1 MSLELEIKSAIDN
14 VAALSG
20 KVDTAASDARDAKA
34 ALAELQ
40 AKFEGVTTEAQL
52 QEVKNEMQKQIDE
65 VAALRKAAVPERKQA
80 LSFEQAVKE
89 TLTPEVL
96 KEVANDFEKHKKATI
111 QLPKEAKLFS
121 IDGSLTGDP
130 INNYAPQP
138 AILPSSPRNF
148 RDIIPVTYSPD
159 GTYVTYRENSGATNN
174 IAKQVEGSAKGEN
187 NYTMTEVKTVTEYV
201 AGYTVF
207 TKQALRKLSFMSQT
221 MPRLL
226 TRDFFLKENALGYG
240 YVVSNAT
247 GAPSTGATDKVE
259 KVIDYIAGL
268 RDTRFVPSY
277 ALVSNAVH
285 AALLKATYGK
295 GYYAGAGSVY
305 IDGNQLMIN
314 GTAIVPVDFAD
325 ADKIMLIDQT
335 FIERVEAEGL
345 KIELSYED
353 GDNFKKNLV
362 TARVECMEEFNLIL
376 PQAHA
381 YLSI

>member
-1 MSLELEIKSAIDN
+1 MSLELQLKGALDN
-14 VAALSG
+14 VAALNS
-20 KVDTAASDARDAKA
+20 KVDEAASGAREAKA
-34 ALAELQ
+34 ALAELT

-52 QEVKNEMQKQIDE
+52 NEVKAEFQKQIDE
-65 VAALRKAAVPERKQA
+65 VATLRKAAKPEQKGI
-80 LSFEQAVKE
+80 LTFEQAVKE

-96 KEVANDFEKHKKATI
+96 KDVANDFDKHKKATI

-121 IDGSLTGDP
+121 IAGSLTGDP
-130 INNYAPQP
+130 MVNYAPQP

-226 TRDFFLKENALGYG
+226 TRDFFLKENALGYN

-247 GAPSTGATDKVE
+247 GAPATVGADAVE
-259 KVIDYIAGL
+259 KIINYVAAI
-268 RDTRFVPSY
+268 RDTRFVPTY

-285 AALLKATYGK
+285 GEILAATYGK

-305 IDGNQLMIN
+305 MDGNQLMIN
-314 GTAIVPVDFAD
+314 GVSIMPVDFAD
-325 ADKIMLIDQT
+325 ADKIMFIDQT
-335 FIERVEAEGL
+335 YIERVEAEGL

-381 YLSI
+381 YVAI

>member
-1 MSLELEIKSAIDN
+1 MELELQVKAAIDN
-14 VAALSG
+14 VAALNA
-20 KVDTAASDARDAKA
+20 KVDASAQDAREAKA
-34 ALAELQ
+34 ALAEIT
-40 AKFEGVTTEAQL
+40 AKLEGVSTQAELTERMI
-52 QEVKNEMQKQIDE
+52 EVQKQIDS
-65 VAALRKAAVPERKQA
+65 VAALRKAAAPEKKSA
-80 LSFEQAVKE
+80 LSFEQAVAD

-96 KEVANDFEKHKKATI
+96 KEVANDFDKYKKATI
-111 QLPKEAKLFS
+111 ALPKEAKLFS

-130 INNYAPQP
+130 MVNYAPQP

-148 RDIIPVTYSPD
+148 RDIIPVTYAPD
-159 GTYVTYRENSGATNN
+159 GSYVTYRENSGASNN

-201 AGYTVF
+201 AGTTDF
-207 TKQALRKLSFMSQT
+207 TKQALRKLSFMTQT

-247 GAPSTGATDKVE
+247 GAPTTGATDKVE
-259 KVIDYIAGL
+259 KVIDYVAGI

-285 AALLKATYGK
+285 AALLKSTYGK
-295 GYYAGAGSVY
+295 GYYAGAGSVS
-305 IDGNQLMIN
+305 IQNGALMIN
-314 GTAIVPVDFAD
+314 GTAIVPVDFAN
-325 ADKIMLIDQT
+325 ADKIMFIDQT
-335 FIERVEAEGL
+335 YIERVEAEGL
-345 KIELSYED
+345 KIELSYET

-362 TARVECMEEFNLIL
+362 TARVECMEDFNLIL

>member
-1 MSLELEIKSAIDN
+1 MELELQVKAAIDN
-14 VAALSG
+14 VAALNA
-20 KVDTAASDARDAKA
+20 KVDASAQDAREAKA
-34 ALAELQ
+34 ALAEIA
-40 AKFEGVTTEAQL
+40 AKFEGVSTQAEL
-52 QEVKNEMQKQIDE
+52 NERMVEMQKQIDS
-65 VAALRKAAVPERKQA
+65 VAALRKAAAPEKKSA
-80 LSFEQAVKE
+80 LSFEQAVAD

-96 KEVANDFEKHKKATI
+96 KEVANDFDKYKKATI
-111 QLPKEAKLFS
+111 ALPKEAKLFS

-130 INNYAPQP
+130 MVNYAPQP

-148 RDIIPVTYSPD
+148 RDIIPVTYAPD
-159 GTYVTYRENSGATNN
+159 GTYVTYRENSGASNN
-174 IAKQVEGSAKGEN
+174 IGVQAEGSTKGEN

-201 AGYTVF
+201 AGTTDF
-207 TKQALRKLSFMSQT
+207 TKQALRKLSFMTQT

-240 YVVSNAT
+240 YVVTNAT
-247 GAPSTGATDKVE
+247 GAPTTGATDKVE
-259 KVIDYIAGL
+259 KVIDFVAGI

-285 AALLKATYGK
+285 AALLKSTYGK
-295 GYYAGAGSVY
+295 GYYAGAGSVSLQN
-305 IDGNQLMIN
+305 GALNIN
-314 GTAIVPVDFAD
+314 GTAIIPVDFAN
-325 ADKIMLIDQT
+325 ADKIMFIDQT
-335 FIERVEAEGL
+335 YIERVEAEGL
-345 KIELSYED
+345 KIELSYET

>member
-1 MSLELEIKSAIDN
+1 MSLELEVKGAIEN
-14 VAALSG
+14 ITALSG
-20 KVDTAASDARDAKA
+20 KVEASATDAKA
-34 ALAELQ
+34 ALAELNEI
-40 AKFEGVTTEAQL
+40 KSRLENVTTKAEL
-52 QEVKNEMQKQIDE
+52 QELTDRTQKQIDE

-174 IAKQVEGSAKGEN
+174 IAVQAEGSTKGEN

-201 AGYTVF
+201 AGYTQF

-240 YVVSNAT
+240 YVVANAT
-247 GAPSTGATDKVE
+247 GAPSTGASDKVE
-259 KVIDYIAGL
+259 KVIDYIAGI

-285 AALLKATYGK
+285 AALLKSTYGK
-295 GYYAGAGSVY
+295 GYYSGAGSVY
-305 IDGNQLMIN
+305 IDANSLMIN

-335 FIERVEAEGL
+335 YIERVEAEGL

>member
-1 MSLELEIKSAIDN
+1 MELELQVKAAIDN
-14 VAALSG
+14 VAALNA
-20 KVDTAASDARDAKA
+20 KVDASAQDAREAKA
-34 ALAELQ
+34 ALAEITAKLEGASTQ
-40 AKFEGVTTEAQL
+40 AELNERMV
-52 QEVKNEMQKQIDE
+52 EVQKQIDS
-65 VAALRKAAVPERKQA
+65 VAALRKAAAPEKKSA
-80 LSFEQAVKE
+80 LSFEQAVAD

-96 KEVANDFEKHKKATI
+96 KEVANDFDKYKKATI
-111 QLPKEAKLFS
+111 ALPKEAKLFS

-130 INNYAPQP
+130 MVNYAPQP

-148 RDIIPVTYSPD
+148 RDIIPVTYAPD
-159 GTYVTYRENSGATNN
+159 GSYVTYRENSGASNN

-201 AGYTVF
+201 AGTTDF
-207 TKQALRKLSFMSQT
+207 TKQALRKLSFMTQT

-247 GAPSTGATDKVE
+247 GAPTTGATDKVE
-259 KVIDYIAGL
+259 KVIDYVAGI

-285 AALLKATYGK
+285 AALLKSTYGK
-295 GYYAGAGSVY
+295 GYYAGAGSVS
-305 IDGNQLMIN
+305 IQNGALMIN
-314 GTAIVPVDFAD
+314 GTAIVPVDFAN
-325 ADKIMLIDQT
+325 ADKIMFIDQT
-335 FIERVEAEGL
+335 YIERVEAEGL
-345 KIELSYED
+345 KIELSYET

-362 TARVECMEEFNLIL
+362 TARVECMEDFNLIL

>member
-1 MSLELEIKSAIDN
+1 MELELQIKSAIDN
-14 VAALSG
+14 VAALNA
-20 KVDTAASDARDAKA
+20 KVDASASDARDAKA
-34 ALAELQ
+34 ALAELT
-40 AKFEGVTTEAQL
+40 AKFQGVTTEAQL
-52 QEVKNEMQKQIDE
+52 NEVKNEMQKQIDA
-65 VAALRKAAVPERKQA
+65 VAALRKSAAPEKKGV
-80 LSFEQAVKE
+80 LSFEQAVKD

-96 KEVANDFEKHKKATI
+96 KDIANDFEKHKKATI
-111 QLPKEAKLFS
+111 ELPKEAKLFS

-130 INNYAPQP
+130 IQNYAPAP

-148 RDIIPVTYSPD
+148 RDIIPVTFSAD
-159 GTYVTYRENSGATNN
+159 GTYVTYREDSGASNN

-247 GAPSTGATDKVE
+247 GAPTTAASDKVE

-277 ALVSNAVH
+277 ALVTNAVH
-285 AALLKATYGK
+285 AALLKSTYGK
-295 GYYAGAGSVY
+295 GYYAGSGSVY

-314 GTAIVPVDFAD
+314 GTAIVPVDFAH
-325 ADKIMLIDQT
+325 ANKIMLIDQT
-335 FIERVEAEGL
+335 YIERVEAEGL

>member
-1 MSLELEIKSAIDN
+1 MELELQVKAAIDN
-14 VAALSG
+14 VAALNA
-20 KVDTAASDARDAKA
+20 KVDASAQDAREAKA
-34 ALAELQ
+34 ALAEIA
-40 AKFEGVTTEAQL
+40 AKFEGVSTQAEL
-52 QEVKNEMQKQIDE
+52 NERMVEMQKQIDS
-65 VAALRKAAVPERKQA
+65 VAALRKAAAPEKKTA
-80 LSFEQAVKE
+80 LSFEQAVAD

-96 KEVANDFEKHKKATI
+96 KEVANDFDKYKKATI
-111 QLPKEAKLFS
+111 ALPKEAKLFS

-130 INNYAPQP
+130 MQNYAPQP

-148 RDIIPVTYSPD
+148 RDIIPVTYAPD
-159 GTYVTYRENSGATNN
+159 GTYVTYRENSGASNN
-174 IAKQVEGSAKGEN
+174 IAVQAEGSTKGEN

-201 AGYTVF
+201 AGTTDF
-207 TKQALRKLSFMSQT
+207 TKQALRKLSFMTQT

-247 GAPSTGATDKVE
+247 GAPTTGATDKVE
-259 KVIDYIAGL
+259 KVIDFVAGI

-285 AALLKATYGK
+285 AALLKSTYGK
-295 GYYAGAGSVY
+295 GYYAGAGSVSLVN
-305 IDGNQLMIN
+305 GALNIN
-314 GTAIVPVDFAD
+314 GTAIIPVDFAN
-325 ADKIMLIDQT
+325 ADKIMFIDQT
-335 FIERVEAEGL
+335 YIERVEAEGL
-345 KIELSYED
+345 KIELSYET